1 MDVSGYKV
9 DCFANILYKVYLL
22 LVGLWRLAVAPVAVA
37 ERQQQTGRVTP
48 YRAMKII
55 FLKDKMQV
63 KVEG

>member
-1 MDVSGYKV
+1 MMCQGIKLIFV
-9 DCFANILYKVYLL
+9 ANILYEVYFL

-55 FLKDKMQV
+55 FFKDKMQV
-63 KVEG
+63 KVES